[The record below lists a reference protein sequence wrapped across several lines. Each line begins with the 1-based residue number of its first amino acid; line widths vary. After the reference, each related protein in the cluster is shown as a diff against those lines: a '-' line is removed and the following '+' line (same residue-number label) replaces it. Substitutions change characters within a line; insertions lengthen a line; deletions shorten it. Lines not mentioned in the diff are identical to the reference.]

1 MKIVIIGA
9 GHAGIEAAAA
19 ASKMGA
25 DTTLV
30 TIHLETAGQMS
41 CNPSIGGIAK
51 GHLVKEIDALGG
63 VMPGAADR
71 TGIHFMTLNMSKGPA
86 VRATRSQN
94 DKIEYRNLIK
104 RFLENLPGL
113 KIYQSVVSSIDVKNG
128 KVKGVRFIEGGGIDC
143 DAVIIT
149 AGTFLNGRIY
159 IGENTIDAGRSN
171 EPPSVELAEDLKKL
185 GFITRRMKT
194 GTPMRLHADSIDYS
208 GFTPQYGDPDP
219 VPFSLFTRF
228 PVKNRIVCWGGYT
241 NKDVKKVIEDN
252 IAKSPLYSGKIEGIG
267 PRYCPSVEDKIIKF
281 PHRERHHFYLEPEGI
296 ENKEVYANGLSTSL
310 PVDVQKK
317 ILKSIM
323 GLENAVMMRPGYAIE
338 YDSIDPK
345 QLKYTLE
352 SRKIENLYFAGQVN
366 GTSGYEEA
374 AAQGLLAGINS
385 VLKLRDEQEFVP
397 GRDTAYMGV
406 MISDLVTRGVDEP
419 YRLFTSRAEYRLMLR
434 EDNAFE
440 RLGDFGLKYG
450 LIEKR
455 AYSRINKIF
464 QKRRKIIDSLY
475 KKKGDY
481 NGKKSSLAQILKI
494 PGINIEKLSKIHGK
508 FINDELSRSDAAYIE
523 AEIKYE
529 GYLVRQKADIKR
541 LESLEKLI
549 LPGEINYDEVDG
561 LSTEIR
567 EKLKKIKPDNL
578 RKASEIPGVT
588 PAAINA
594 LSIFLTIKKKK
605 K

>member
-208 GFTPQYGDPDP
+208 GFTPQYGDPNP

-317 ILKSIM
+317 ILKSIK